1 MFDVLQPEK
10 EVREQGIYVNL
21 IIKYKLIGGEI
32 MRKSRFISSIAVVLI
47 LALALVG
54 CGKTA
59 TTTPANE
66 PVKKEFK
73 VGLVTD
79 VGGLNDHSFNFL
91 ANKGLEKAEKELGIK
106 KAVVES
112 KQMTDYE
119 TNLSRFAQDKYNLV
133 IAVGFLMQDSV
144 TKVSALYPDTK
155 FMIIDSSIKD
165 RPNVASAMFK
175 TEQCG
180 YLVGVMAGLLEK
192 TPGIPNALGKN
203 TVGLVG
209 GMAIPPVN
217 DYIAGFIQGAKSVN
231 PDIKINLKYTGKFDD
246 PALGKQT
253 ALSQI
258 AGGADIVFHIAGGT
272 GTGVIDAAKEKN
284 VYAIGVDADQNYMAP
299 ENVITSALK
308 GMDVA
313 TFDIIK
319 SVMDDKFKSGDVFF
333 DLSNNGV
340 GFATPTKVVPKEI
353 VDKMNDSAKQIKDG
367 KIKVSTEMPA
377 GYK

>member
-1 MFDVLQPEK
+1 MK
-10 EVREQGIYVNL
+10 
-21 IIKYKLIGGEI
+21 
-32 MRKSRFISSIAVVLI
+32 KSRFISSLAVVLI
-47 LALALVG
+47 LTLALVG
-54 CGKTA
+54 CGKTS
-59 TTTPANE
+59 TTAPAPNE
-66 PVKKEFK
+66 PVKKVFK

-79 VGGLNDHSFNFL
+79 MGGLNDHSFNFL
-91 ANKGLEKAEKELGIK
+91 ANQGLEKAEKELGITK
-106 KAVVES
+106 GVVES

-119 TNLSRFAQDKYNLV
+119 TNLTRFAQDKYNLI
-133 IAVGFLMQDSV
+133 IAVGFLMHDAV
-144 TKVSALYPDTK
+144 EKVSKDYPDVK
-155 FMIIDSSIKD
+155 FMIIDSSITD

-180 YLVGVMAGLLEK
+180 YLVGVMSGLLEK
-192 TPGIPNALGKN
+192 APGIPNAKGKN

-217 DYIAGFIQGAKSVN
+217 DYIAGFIQGAKSVDS
-231 PDIKINLKYTGKFDD
+231 DIKIDLKYTGKFDD
-246 PALGKQT
+246 PALGKST

-272 GTGVIDAAKEKN
+272 GTGVIAAAKEKN

-313 TFDIIK
+313 TFDTIK
-319 SVMDDKFKSGDVFF
+319 GAMDNKFKSGEVFF

-340 GFATPTKVVPKEI
+340 GFATPTKVVPQAI
-353 VDKMNDSAKQIKDG
+353 VDKINDAAKQIKDG

-377 GYK
+377 GFK

>member
-1 MFDVLQPEK
+1 MK
-10 EVREQGIYVNL
+10 
-21 IIKYKLIGGEI
+21 
-32 MRKSRFISSIAVVLI
+32 KSRFVGSLAIVLI
-47 LALALVG
+47 LAVALVG
-54 CGKTA
+54 CGNTS
-59 TTTPANE
+59 TTTNE

-91 ANKGLEKAEKELGIK
+91 ANKGLENAVKELGITK
-106 KAVVES
+106 GVVES

-119 TNLSRFAQDKYNLV
+119 TNLSRFALDKYNLV
-133 IAVGFLMQDSV
+133 IAVGFLMHDAV
-144 TKVSALYPDTK
+144 EKVAKDYPDVK
-155 FMIIDSSIKD
+155 FMIIDSLITD

-180 YLVGVMAGLLEK
+180 YLVGMMSGLLEK
-192 TPGIPNALGKN
+192 APGIPNAKGKN

-209 GMAIPPVN
+209 GMKIPPVD

-231 PDIKINLKYTGKFDD
+231 PDIKIDLKYTGKFDD
-246 PALGKQT
+246 PALGKTT

-258 AGGADIVFHIAGGT
+258 AAGADIVFHIAGGT
-272 GTGVIDAAKEKN
+272 GTGVIGAAKEKN
-284 VYAIGVDADQNYMAP
+284 VYAIGVDADQNYMAT

-308 GMDVA
+308 SMDVA

-319 SVMDDKFKSGDVFF
+319 GAMDNKFKSGDVSF

-340 GFATPTKVVPKEI
+340 GFATPTKVVPKDI
-353 VDKMNDSAKQIKDG
+353 VDKVNDAAKQIKDG
-367 KIKVSTEMPA
+367 KITVSNKMPA
-377 GYK
+377 GF

>member
-1 MFDVLQPEK
+1 
-10 EVREQGIYVNL
+10 
-21 IIKYKLIGGEI
+21 
-32 MRKSRFISSIAVVLI
+32 MRKSRFITSLAVVLI

-54 CGKTA
+54 CAK
-59 TTTPANE
+59 TTTPKAEE
-66 PVKKEFK
+66 PAKKAYK

-91 ANKGLEKAEKELGIK
+91 ANKGLGKAVTDLGITK
-106 KAVVES
+106 GVVES

-133 IAVGFLMQDSV
+133 IAVGFLMHDAV
-144 TKVSALYPDTK
+144 EKVSKDYPDVK
-155 FMIIDSSIKD
+155 FMIIDSSITD
-165 RPNVASAMFK
+165 RPNVAAAMFK

-180 YLVGVMAGLLEK
+180 YLVGVMSGLLEK
-192 TPGIPNALGKN
+192 APGIPNAKGQN

-253 ALSQI
+253 ALAQI
-258 AGGADIVFHIAGGT
+258 AAGADIVFHIAGGT

-319 SVMDDKFKSGDVFF
+319 GAMEDKFKSGDVSF

-353 VDKMNDSAKQIKDG
+353 VDKVNDAANQIKEG

>member
-1 MFDVLQPEK
+1 M
-10 EVREQGIYVNL
+10 
-21 IIKYKLIGGEI
+21 
-32 MRKSRFISSIAVVLI
+32 

-54 CGKTA
+54 CA
-59 TTTPANE
+59 NTTTPKAAE
-66 PVKKEFK
+66 PAKKEYK

-91 ANKGLEKAEKELGIK
+91 ANQGLEKAVKELGITK
-106 KAVVES
+106 GVVES

-133 IAVGFLMQDSV
+133 IAVGYLIQDAV
-144 TKVSALYPDTK
+144 EKVSKDYPDTK
-155 FMIIDSSIKD
+155 FMIIDSSITD

-180 YLVGVMAGLLEK
+180 YLVGVMSGLIEK

-203 TVGLVG
+203 SVGLVG

-231 PDIKINLKYTGKFDD
+231 PAININLKYAGKFDD

-258 AGGADIVFHIAGGT
+258 AAGADIVFPIAGGT

-299 ENVITSALK
+299 QNVITSALK
-308 GMDVA
+308 GMDTA

-319 SVMDDKFKSGDVFF
+319 SAMEDKFKGGNVSF

-340 GFATPTKVVPKEI
+340 GFATPIKVVPKDI
-353 VDKMNDSAKQIKDG
+353 VDKVNDAAQQIKDG
-367 KIKVSTEMPA
+367 KITVTTKIPA
-377 GYK
+377 GY

>member
-1 MFDVLQPEK
+1 
-10 EVREQGIYVNL
+10 
-21 IIKYKLIGGEI
+21 
-32 MRKSRFISSIAVVLI
+32 MRKSRFIGVLAIVLI
-47 LALALVG
+47 LAVALVG
-54 CGKTA
+54 CGNT
-59 TTTPANE
+59 TTTPKATE
-66 PVKKEFK
+66 PAKKEFK

-91 ANKGLEKAEKELGIK
+91 ANKGLEQAAKDLGITK
-106 KAVVES
+106 GVVES

-133 IAVGFLMQDSV
+133 IAVGFLMQDAV
-144 TKVSALYPDTK
+144 EKVSKEYPDTK
-155 FMIIDSSIKD
+155 FMIIDSSITD

-180 YLVGVMAGLLEK
+180 YLVGVMTGLMEK
-192 TPGIPNALGKN
+192 APAIPNALGKN

-231 PDIKINLKYTGKFDD
+231 PDININLKYTGKFDD

-258 AGGADIVFHIAGGT
+258 AAGADIVFPIAGGT
-272 GTGVIDAAKEKN
+272 GTGVIDAAKEKQ

-299 ENVITSALK
+299 DTVITSALK

-313 TFDIIK
+313 TFDVIK
-319 SVMDDKFKSGDVFF
+319 GAMDDKFKSGNVFF

-340 GFATPTKVVPKEI
+340 GFATPTKVVPKEV
-353 VDKMNDSAKQIKDG
+353 VDKVNDAMKQIKDG
-367 KIKVSTEMPA
+367 KITVSNEMPE

>member
-1 MFDVLQPEK
+1 MK
-10 EVREQGIYVNL
+10 
-21 IIKYKLIGGEI
+21 
-32 MRKSRFISSIAVVLI
+32 KSRFVSSLAIVLI
-47 LALALVG
+47 LAVGLVG
-54 CGKTA
+54 CGN
-59 TTTPANE
+59 TTTPTPTPA
-66 PVKKEFK
+66 KKEFK

-79 VGGLNDHSFNFL
+79 VGGLNDKSFNFL
-91 ANKGLEKAEKELGIK
+91 ANKGLEKAVKDLGVTK
-106 KAVVES
+106 GVVES

-119 TNLSRFAQDKYNLV
+119 TNLSRFAQEKYNLV
-133 IAVGFLMQDSV
+133 IAVGFLMYDAV
-144 TKVSALYPDTK
+144 EKVSKDYPDVK
-155 FMIIDSSIKD
+155 FMIIDSSITD

-180 YLVGVMAGLLEK
+180 YLVGVLSGLMEK

-231 PDIKINLKYTGKFDD
+231 SDIKIDLKYTGKFDD

-253 ALSQI
+253 ALAQI

-272 GTGVIDAAKEKN
+272 GTGVIDAAKEKK

-299 ENVITSALK
+299 DNVITSALK

-319 SVMDDKFKSGDVFF
+319 STIDDKFKSGDVLFE
-333 DLSNNGV
+333 LSNDGV
-340 GFATPTKVVPKEI
+340 GFATPTKVVPKDV
-353 VDKMNDSAKQIKDG
+353 VDKVNEAAKQIKAG
-367 KIKVSTEMPA
+367 TIKVTNVIPA

>member
-1 MFDVLQPEK
+1 
-10 EVREQGIYVNL
+10 
-21 IIKYKLIGGEI
+21 
-32 MRKSRFISSIAVVLI
+32 MRKSRLFSSLVGVLI

-54 CGKTA
+54 CA
-59 TTTPANE
+59 NTTTAPKESAPA
-66 PVKKEFK
+66 KTDFK

-91 ANKGLEKAEKELGIK
+91 ANKGLEQAVKDLGITK
-106 KAVVES
+106 GVVES

-133 IAVGFLMQDSV
+133 IAVGFLMHDAV
-144 TKVSALYPDTK
+144 EKVAKDYPDVK
-155 FMIIDSSIKD
+155 FMIIDSSITD
-165 RPNVASAMFK
+165 RPNVTSAMFK

-180 YLVGVMAGLLEK
+180 YLVGVMSGLLEK
-192 TPGIPNALGKN
+192 APGIPNAKGQN

-231 PDIKINLKYTGKFDD
+231 PDIKIDLKYTGKFDD

-253 ALSQI
+253 ALAQI
-258 AGGADIVFHIAGGT
+258 AAGADIIFHIAGGT
-272 GTGVIDAAKEKN
+272 GTGVIDAAKEKK

-299 ENVITSALK
+299 DTVITSALK

-313 TFDIIK
+313 TFATIK
-319 SVMDDKFKSGDVFF
+319 GAMGNTFQSGEVFF

-340 GFATPTKVVPKEI
+340 GFATPLKVVPQDV
-353 VDKMNDSAKQIKDG
+353 VDKVNDAMKQIKDG
-367 KIKVSTEMPA
+367 KIKVSNEMPA

>member
-1 MFDVLQPEK
+1 M
-10 EVREQGIYVNL
+10 
-21 IIKYKLIGGEI
+21 
-32 MRKSRFISSIAVVLI
+32 

-54 CGKTA
+54 CA
-59 TTTPANE
+59 NTTTPKAAE
-66 PVKKEFK
+66 PAKKEYK

-91 ANKGLEKAEKELGIK
+91 ANQGLEKAVKELGITK
-106 KAVVES
+106 GVVES

-133 IAVGFLMQDSV
+133 IAVGYLMQDAV
-144 TKVSALYPDTK
+144 EKVSKDYPDTK
-155 FMIIDSSIKD
+155 FMIIDSSITD

-180 YLVGVMAGLLEK
+180 YLVGVMSGLIEK

-203 TVGLVG
+203 SVGLVG

-231 PDIKINLKYTGKFDD
+231 PAININLKYAGKFDD

-258 AGGADIVFHIAGGT
+258 AAGADIVFPIAGGT

-299 ENVITSALK
+299 QNVITSALK
-308 GMDVA
+308 GMDTA

-319 SVMDDKFKSGDVFF
+319 SAMEDKFKGGNVSF

-340 GFATPTKVVPKEI
+340 GFATPIKVVPKDI
-353 VDKMNDSAKQIKDG
+353 VDKVNDAAQQIKDG
-367 KIKVSTEMPA
+367 KITVTTKIPA
-377 GYK
+377 GY

>member
-1 MFDVLQPEK
+1 
-10 EVREQGIYVNL
+10 
-21 IIKYKLIGGEI
+21 
-32 MRKSRFISSIAVVLI
+32 MRKSRFISSLVVVLI
-47 LALALVG
+47 LAVALVG
-54 CGKTA
+54 CAKTS
-59 TTTPANE
+59 TTTPTPQANV
-66 PVKKEFK
+66 PAKKDFK

-79 VGGLNDHSFNFL
+79 VGGLNDHSFNYL
-91 ANKGLEKAEKELGIK
+91 ANQGLVKAEKDLGITTG
-106 KAVVES
+106 VVES

-119 TNLSRFAQDKYNLV
+119 TNLTRFAQDKYNLI
-133 IAVGFLMQDSV
+133 IAVGFLMQDAV
-144 TKVSALYPDTK
+144 EKVSKDYPDVK
-155 FMIIDSSIKD
+155 FMIIDSSITD

-180 YLVGVMAGLLEK
+180 YLVGVMSGLLEK
-192 TPGIPNALGKN
+192 APGIPNAKGKN

-231 PDIKINLKYTGKFDD
+231 SDIKIDLKYTGKFDD
-246 PALGKQT
+246 PALGKST
-253 ALSQI
+253 ALAQI

-272 GTGVIDAAKEKN
+272 GTGVIDAAKEKK

-299 ENVITSALK
+299 DNVITSALK
-308 GMDVA
+308 GMNVA

-319 SVMDDKFKSGDVFF
+319 GAMDDKFKSGNVFF

-353 VDKMNDSAKQIKDG
+353 VDKVNDAAKQIKDG
-367 KIKVSTEMPA
+367 KITVTNVIPA
-377 GYK
+377 SYK

>member
-1 MFDVLQPEK
+1 MK
-10 EVREQGIYVNL
+10 
-21 IIKYKLIGGEI
+21 
-32 MRKSRFISSIAVVLI
+32 KSRFVGVLAIVLI
-47 LALALVG
+47 LAVTLVG
-54 CGKTA
+54 CGNT
-59 TTTPANE
+59 TTTPKATE
-66 PVKKEFK
+66 PAKKEFK

-91 ANKGLEKAEKELGIK
+91 ANKGLEQAAKDLGITK
-106 KAVVES
+106 GVVES

-133 IAVGFLMQDSV
+133 IAVGFLMQDAV
-144 TKVSALYPDTK
+144 EKVSKEYPDTK
-155 FMIIDSSIKD
+155 FMIIDSSITD

-180 YLVGVMAGLLEK
+180 YLVGVMTGLMEK
-192 TPGIPNALGKN
+192 APAIPNALGKN

-231 PDIKINLKYTGKFDD
+231 PDININLKYTGKFDD

-258 AGGADIVFHIAGGT
+258 AAGADIVFPIAGGT
-272 GTGVIDAAKEKN
+272 GTGVIDAAKEKK

-299 ENVITSALK
+299 DTVITSALK

-313 TFDIIK
+313 TYDVIK
-319 SVMDDKFKSGDVFF
+319 GAMDDKFKSGNVFF

-340 GFATPTKVVPKEI
+340 GFATPTKVVPKEV
-353 VDKMNDSAKQIKDG
+353 VDKVNEAMKQIKDG
-367 KIKVSTEMPA
+367 KITVSNKMPE

>member
-1 MFDVLQPEK
+1 MK
-10 EVREQGIYVNL
+10 
-21 IIKYKLIGGEI
+21 
-32 MRKSRFISSIAVVLI
+32 KSRFVGSLAIVLI
-47 LALALVG
+47 LAVALVG
-54 CGKTA
+54 CGN
-59 TTTPANE
+59 TTTPA
-66 PVKKEFK
+66 KKEFK

-79 VGGLNDHSFNFL
+79 VGGLNDHSFNYL
-91 ANKGLEKAEKELGIK
+91 ANQGLVKAKKDLGITTG
-106 KAVVES
+106 VVES

-119 TNLSRFAQDKYNLV
+119 TNLTRFAQEKYNLI
-133 IAVGFLMQDSV
+133 IAVGFLMQDAV
-144 TKVSALYPDTK
+144 EKVSKDYPDVK
-155 FMIIDSSIKD
+155 FMIIDSSITD

-192 TPGIPNALGKN
+192 APGIPNAKGKN

-231 PDIKINLKYTGKFDD
+231 SDIKIDLKYTGKFDD
-246 PALGKQT
+246 PALGKST
-253 ALSQI
+253 ALAQI

-272 GTGVIDAAKEKN
+272 GTGVIDAAKEKK

-299 ENVITSALK
+299 DNVITSALK
-308 GMDVA
+308 GMNVA

-319 SVMDDKFKSGDVFF
+319 GAMDDKFKSGNVFF

-340 GFATPTKVVPKEI
+340 GFATPTKVVPKDI
-353 VDKMNDSAKQIKDG
+353 VDKVNDTAKQIKEG
-367 KIKVSTEMPA
+367 KIKVTTVIPA
-377 GYK
+377 GY

>member
-1 MFDVLQPEK
+1 MK
-10 EVREQGIYVNL
+10 
-21 IIKYKLIGGEI
+21 
-32 MRKSRFISSIAVVLI
+32 KSRFMGFLALILI
-47 LALALVG
+47 LAVSLVG
-54 CGKTA
+54 CANKAAAPTA
-59 TTTPANE
+59 EAPKAEAPA
-66 PVKKEFK
+66 KIEFK

-91 ANKGLEKAEKELGIK
+91 ANKGLEQAEKELGIK

-133 IAVGFLMQDSV
+133 IAVGFLMHDAV
-144 TKVSALYPDTK
+144 LKVSKDYPDTK
-155 FMIIDSSIKD
+155 FMIIDSSITD

-231 PDIKINLKYTGKFDD
+231 PEIKINLKYTNKFDD

-272 GTGVIDAAKEKN
+272 GTGVIDAAKQKN
-284 VYAIGVDADQNYMAP
+284 VYAIGVDADQNYLAP
-299 ENVITSALK
+299 ENVLTSALK

-319 SVMDDKFKSGDVFF
+319 SVKDNKFKSGDVFF

-340 GFATPTKVVPKEI
+340 GFATPIKVVPKDV
-353 VDKMNDSAKQIKDG
+353 VDKVNEAAKQIKDG
-367 KIKVSTEMPA
+367 KIKVTSVMPA
-377 GYK
+377 GY

>member
-1 MFDVLQPEK
+1 
-10 EVREQGIYVNL
+10 
-21 IIKYKLIGGEI
+21 
-32 MRKSRFISSIAVVLI
+32 MRKSRFISSLVVVLM

-54 CGKTA
+54 CA
-59 TTTPANE
+59 NTTTPKAAE
-66 PVKKEFK
+66 PAKKEYK

-91 ANKGLEKAEKELGIK
+91 ANQGLEKAVKELGITK
-106 KAVVES
+106 GVVES

-133 IAVGFLMQDSV
+133 IAVGYLMQDAV
-144 TKVSALYPDTK
+144 EKVSKDYPDTK
-155 FMIIDSSIKD
+155 FMIIDSSITD

-180 YLVGVMAGLLEK
+180 YLVGVMSGLIEK

-203 TVGLVG
+203 SVGLVG

-231 PDIKINLKYTGKFDD
+231 PAININLKYAGKFDD

-258 AGGADIVFHIAGGT
+258 AAGADIVFPIAGGT

-299 ENVITSALK
+299 QNVITSALK
-308 GMDVA
+308 GMDTA

-319 SVMDDKFKSGDVFF
+319 SAMEDKFKGGNVSF

-340 GFATPTKVVPKEI
+340 GFATPIKVVPKDI
-353 VDKMNDSAKQIKDG
+353 VDKVNDAAQQIKDG
-367 KIKVSTEMPA
+367 KITVTTKIPA
-377 GYK
+377 GY

>member
-1 MFDVLQPEK
+1 MKQT
-10 EVREQGIYVNL
+10 
-21 IIKYKLIGGEI
+21 
-32 MRKSRFISSIAVVLI
+32 SAVSPRI
-47 LALALVG
+47 
-54 CGKTA
+54 
-59 TTTPANE
+59 
-66 PVKKEFK
+66 
-73 VGLVTD
+73 
-79 VGGLNDHSFNFL
+79 
-91 ANKGLEKAEKELGIK
+91 
-106 KAVVES
+106 
-112 KQMTDYE
+112 
-119 TNLSRFAQDKYNLV
+119 KYNLV
-133 IAVGFLMQDSV
+133 IAVGYLMQDAV
-144 TKVSALYPDTK
+144 EKVSKDYPDTK
-155 FMIIDSSIKD
+155 FMIIDSSITD

-180 YLVGVMAGLLEK
+180 YLVGMMSGLLEQ
-192 TPGIPNALGKN
+192 TPGIPNVKGKN

-231 PDIKINLKYTGKFDD
+231 ANIKIDLKYTGKFDD
-246 PALGKQT
+246 PALGKST

-258 AGGADIVFHIAGGT
+258 AGGADIVFPIAGGT

-319 SVMDDKFKSGDVFF
+319 GAMEDKFKSGNVSF

-340 GFATPTKVVPKEI
+340 GFATPTKVVPKDVI
-353 VDKMNDSAKQIKDG
+353 DKVNDAAKQIKDG
-367 KIKVSTEMPA
+367 KIKVSNEMPA

>member
-1 MFDVLQPEK
+1 
-10 EVREQGIYVNL
+10 
-21 IIKYKLIGGEI
+21 
-32 MRKSRFISSIAVVLI
+32 MRKSRFVSSLAIVLI
-47 LALALVG
+47 LAVSLVG
-54 CGKTA
+54 CGNTTA
-59 TTTPANE
+59 TTPA
-66 PVKKEFK
+66 PAKKEFK

-79 VGGLNDHSFNFL
+79 VGGLNDKSFNFL
-91 ANKGLEKAEKELGIK
+91 ANKGLEKAVKDLGITK
-106 KAVVES
+106 GVVES

-119 TNLSRFAQDKYNLV
+119 TNLSRFAQEKYNLV
-133 IAVGFLMQDSV
+133 IAVGFLMYDAV
-144 TKVSALYPDTK
+144 EKVSKDYPDVK
-155 FMIIDSSIKD
+155 FMIIDSSITD

-180 YLVGVMAGLLEK
+180 YLVGVLSGLMEK

-231 PDIKINLKYTGKFDD
+231 SNIIIDLKYTGKFDD

-253 ALSQI
+253 ALAQI

-272 GTGVIDAAKEKN
+272 GTGVIDAAKEKK

-299 ENVITSALK
+299 DNVITSALK

-319 SVMDDKFKSGDVFF
+319 NTMDDKFKSGDVLF
-333 DLSNNGV
+333 DLSNDGV
-340 GFATPTKVVPKEI
+340 GFATPTKVVPTDV
-353 VDKMNDSAKQIKDG
+353 VDKVNETAKQIKAG
-367 KIKVSTEMPA
+367 TIKVTNVIPD

>member
-1 MFDVLQPEK
+1 MK
-10 EVREQGIYVNL
+10 
-21 IIKYKLIGGEI
+21 
-32 MRKSRFISSIAVVLI
+32 KSRFLSILVVVLT
-47 LALALVG
+47 LAVALVG
-54 CGKTA
+54 CA
-59 TTTPANE
+59 NTTTPKSTE
-66 PVKKEFK
+66 PAKKDFK

-91 ANKGLEKAEKELGIK
+91 ANKGLEKAAADLGVTK
-106 KAVVES
+106 GVVES

-119 TNLSRFAQDKYNLV
+119 TNLTRFAQDKYNLV
-133 IAVGFLMQDSV
+133 IAVGFLMQDAV
-144 TKVSALYPDTK
+144 EKVSKQYPDTK
-155 FMIIDSSIKD
+155 FMIIDSSITD

-180 YLVGVMAGLLEK
+180 YLVGVMAGLMEK
-192 TPGIPNALGKN
+192 TPGIPNALSKN

-209 GMAIPPVN
+209 GMKIPPVD

-231 PDIKINLKYTGKFDD
+231 SDIHINLNYTNKFDD

-258 AGGADIVFHIAGGT
+258 AGGADIVFHVAGGT

-299 ENVITSALK
+299 DTVITSALK

-313 TFDIIK
+313 TYDIIK
-319 SVMDDKFKSGDVFF
+319 DTMDGKFKSGNVFF
-333 DLSNNGV
+333 DLANNGV
-340 GFATPTKVVPKEI
+340 GFATPTKVVPKDV
-353 VDKMNDSAKQIKDG
+353 VDKVNDAAKQIKEG
-367 KIKVSTEMPA
+367 KITVTNKMPA
-377 GYK
+377 GF

>member
-1 MFDVLQPEK
+1 MK
-10 EVREQGIYVNL
+10 
-21 IIKYKLIGGEI
+21 
-32 MRKSRFISSIAVVLI
+32 KSRFVSSLAIVLI
-47 LALALVG
+47 LAVGLVG
-54 CGKTA
+54 CGN
-59 TTTPANE
+59 TTTPTPTPA
-66 PVKKEFK
+66 KKEFK

-79 VGGLNDHSFNFL
+79 VGGLNDKSFNFL
-91 ANKGLEKAEKELGIK
+91 ANKGLEKAVKDLGVNK
-106 KAVVES
+106 GVVES

-119 TNLSRFAQDKYNLV
+119 TNLSRFAQEKYNLV
-133 IAVGFLMQDSV
+133 IAVGFLMYDAV
-144 TKVSALYPDTK
+144 EKVSKDYPDVK
-155 FMIIDSSIKD
+155 FMIIDSSITD

-180 YLVGVMAGLLEK
+180 YLVGVLSGLMEK

-231 PDIKINLKYTGKFDD
+231 SDIKIDLKYTGKFDD

-253 ALSQI
+253 ALAQI

-272 GTGVIDAAKEKN
+272 GTGVIDAAKEKK

-299 ENVITSALK
+299 DNVITSALK

-319 SVMDDKFKSGDVFF
+319 STIDDKFKSGHVLFE
-333 DLSNNGV
+333 LSNDGV
-340 GFATPTKVVPKEI
+340 GFATPTKVVPKDV
-353 VDKMNDSAKQIKDG
+353 VDKVNEAAKQIKAG
-367 KIKVSTEMPA
+367 TIKVTNVIPA

>member
-1 MFDVLQPEK
+1 MK
-10 EVREQGIYVNL
+10 
-21 IIKYKLIGGEI
+21 
-32 MRKSRFISSIAVVLI
+32 KSRFVSSLAIVLI
-47 LALALVG
+47 LAVGLVG
-54 CGKTA
+54 CGNTAAPTPTPTQAKT
-59 TTTPANE
+59 
-66 PVKKEFK
+66 EFK

-79 VGGLNDHSFNFL
+79 VGGLNDKSFNYL
-91 ANKGLEKAEKELGIK
+91 ANLGLEKAVKDLGVTK
-106 KAVVES
+106 GVVES

-119 TNLSRFAQDKYNLV
+119 TNLSRFAQEKYNLV
-133 IAVGFLMQDSV
+133 IAVGFLMYDAV
-144 TKVSALYPDTK
+144 EKVSKDYPDVK
-155 FMIIDSSIKD
+155 FMIIDSSITD

-180 YLVGVMAGLLEK
+180 YLVGVLSGLMEK

-217 DYIAGFIQGAKSVN
+217 DYIAGFIQGAKSVDS
-231 PDIKINLKYTGKFDD
+231 DIKIDLKYTGKFDD

-253 ALSQI
+253 ALAQI

-272 GTGVIDAAKEKN
+272 GTGVIDAAKEKK

-299 ENVITSALK
+299 DNVITSALK

-319 SVMDDKFKSGDVFF
+319 SAMDNKFKSGDVLF
-333 DLSNNGV
+333 DLSNDGV
-340 GFATPTKVVPKEI
+340 GFATPTKVVPKE
-353 VDKMNDSAKQIKDG
+353 VTDKVNAVAKQIKDG
-367 KIKVSTEMPA
+367 TVKVTNVIPA

>member
-1 MFDVLQPEK
+1 
-10 EVREQGIYVNL
+10 
-21 IIKYKLIGGEI
+21 
-32 MRKSRFISSIAVVLI
+32 MRKSRFISSLVVVLI
-47 LALALVG
+47 LAVTLVG
-54 CGKTA
+54 CANT
-59 TTTPANE
+59 TTTPKAAE
-66 PVKKEFK
+66 PAKKEYK

-91 ANKGLEKAEKELGIK
+91 ANKGLERAVTELGITK
-106 KAVVES
+106 GVVES

-133 IAVGFLMQDSV
+133 IAVGFLMQDAV
-144 TKVSALYPDTK
+144 EKVSKEYPDVK
-155 FMIIDSSIKD
+155 FMIIDSSITD

-180 YLVGVMAGLLEK
+180 YLVGVMSGLLEK
-192 TPGIPNALGKN
+192 APGIPNAKGKN

-209 GMAIPPVN
+209 GMKIPPVT
-217 DYIAGFIQGAKSVN
+217 DYIAGFIQGARSVN
-231 PDIKINLKYTGKFDD
+231 PNIKINLNYTNKFDD
-246 PALGKQT
+246 PALGKST
-253 ALSQI
+253 AISQI
-258 AGGADIVFHIAGGT
+258 ANGADIIFHIAGGT
-272 GTGVIDAAKEKN
+272 GTGVINAAKEKN

-319 SVMDDKFKSGDVFF
+319 GAMDDKFKSGNVTF

-340 GFATPTKVVPKEI
+340 GFATPIKVVPQDI
-353 VDKMNDSAKQIKDG
+353 VDKVNDTAKQIKDG
-367 KIKVSTEMPA
+367 KITVTNVVPA
-377 GYK
+377 GF

>member
-1 MFDVLQPEK
+1 MK
-10 EVREQGIYVNL
+10 
-21 IIKYKLIGGEI
+21 
-32 MRKSRFISSIAVVLI
+32 KSRFISSLIVVLI
-47 LALALVG
+47 LAIALVG
-54 CGKTA
+54 CANTTA
-59 TTTPANE
+59 PKATEPNATEPA
-66 PVKKEFK
+66 KKEFK

-91 ANKGLEKAEKELGIK
+91 ANKGLEKAVKDLGITK
-106 KAVVES
+106 GVVES

-119 TNLSRFAQDKYNLV
+119 TNLSRFAKDNYNLV
-133 IAVGFLMQDSV
+133 IAVGFLMQDAV
-144 TKVSALYPDTK
+144 EKVSKDYPNVK
-155 FMIIDSSIKD
+155 FMIIDSSITD

-180 YLVGVMAGLLEK
+180 YLVGVMSGLMEK
-192 TPGIPNALGKN
+192 APGIPNAKGKN

-209 GMAIPPVN
+209 GMKIPPVD

-231 PDIKINLKYTGKFDD
+231 PDIKIDLKYTNKFDD

-258 AGGADIVFHIAGGT
+258 AAGADIVFHIAGGT

-299 ENVITSALK
+299 ENVMTSALK

-313 TFDIIK
+313 TYDIIK
-319 SVMDDKFKSGDVFF
+319 GAMEDKFQSGNVSF
-333 DLSNNGV
+333 DLSNDGV
-340 GFATPTKVVPKEI
+340 GFATPIKVVPKDI
-353 VDKMNDSAKQIKDG
+353 VDKVNDAAKQIKDG
-367 KIKVSTEMPA
+367 KITVTTTIPA
-377 GYK
+377 GY

>member
-1 MFDVLQPEK
+1 MK
-10 EVREQGIYVNL
+10 
-21 IIKYKLIGGEI
+21 
-32 MRKSRFISSIAVVLI
+32 KSRFVGSLAIVLI
-47 LALALVG
+47 LAVALVG
-54 CGKTA
+54 CGNTS
-59 TTTPANE
+59 TTTPA
-66 PVKKEFK
+66 PKKEFK

-91 ANKGLEKAEKELGIK
+91 ANKGLEKAVSELGITK
-106 KAVVES
+106 GVVES

-119 TNLSRFAQDKYNLV
+119 TNLTRFAQDKYNLV
-133 IAVGFLMQDSV
+133 IAVGFLMQDAV
-144 TKVSALYPDTK
+144 EKVSKDYPDVK
-155 FMIIDSSIKD
+155 FMIIDSLITD

-180 YLVGVMAGLLEK
+180 YLVGVMSGLLEK
-192 TPGIPNALGKN
+192 APGIPNAKGKN

-231 PDIKINLKYTGKFDD
+231 SDIIIDLKYTGKFDD
-246 PALGKQT
+246 PALGKTT

-258 AGGADIVFHIAGGT
+258 AAGADIVFHIAGGT

-313 TFDIIK
+313 TFNIIK
-319 SVMDDKFKSGDVFF
+319 GAMDDKFKSGEVSF

-340 GFATPTKVVPKEI
+340 GFATPIKVVPKDV
-353 VDKMNDSAKQIKDG
+353 VDKMNEAAKQIKDG
-367 KIKVSTEMPA
+367 KITVSNKMPA
-377 GYK
+377 GF